1 MIEYVT
7 TWSELHVK
15 GNSKFLLDG
24 RFGTGG
30 GFMEYSSGQFAKLMG
45 MSLDTLRYY
54 EKEGLFMPSRKEN
67 NHRTYTDG
75 DISWMQ
81 FIKRLK
87 ETGMPIKEIRKYAR
101 LRSEGAAT
109 MGERMRMLARHRNS
123 LDEKIGQLKTHR
135 EKLVE
140 KIEYYKN
147 QIERTNFFQ
156 K

>member
-1 MIEYVT
+1 
-7 TWSELHVK
+7 
-15 GNSKFLLDG
+15 
-24 RFGTGG
+24 
-30 GFMEYSSGQFAKLMG
+30 MEYTSGQFANLME

-54 EKEGLFMPSRKEN
+54 EKEELILPSRKEN
-67 NHRTYTDG
+67 NHRIYDDG
-75 DISWMQ
+75 DVNWMQ

-109 MGERMRMLARHRNS
+109 MGERMQMLARHRHS
-123 LDEKIGQLKTHR
+123 LDEKIKQLKKHR
-135 EKLVE
+135 RKLDE

-147 QIERTNFFQ
+147 QIGRTNFFQ

>member
-1 MIEYVT
+1 
-7 TWSELHVK
+7 
-15 GNSKFLLDG
+15 
-24 RFGTGG
+24 
-30 GFMEYSSGQFAKLMG
+30 MEYSSGQFANLMG

-54 EKEGLFMPSRKEN
+54 EKEGLIMPERKEN
-67 NHRTYTDG
+67 NHRIYD
-75 DISWMQ
+75 DSDVNWMQ

-109 MGERMRMLARHRNS
+109 MGERMRMLVSHRNS

-135 EKLVE
+135 EKLDE
-140 KIEYYKN
+140 KIAYYKE
-147 QIERTNFFQ
+147 QIGRTNFFQ